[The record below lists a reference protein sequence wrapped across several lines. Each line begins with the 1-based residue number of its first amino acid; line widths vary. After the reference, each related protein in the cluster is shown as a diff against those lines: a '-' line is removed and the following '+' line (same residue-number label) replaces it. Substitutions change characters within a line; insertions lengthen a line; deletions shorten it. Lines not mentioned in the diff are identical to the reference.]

1 MWHRIRSSACCARAI
16 VNSNVSCATPK
27 WSWRAARRLI
37 MSEQEKII
45 GIDLGTTNSVL
56 GLIQDGTM
64 RVVPIGDARL
74 LPSVVGI
81 APTGEVLVGT
91 AARNQWVVAP
101 DRTIRSIKRKMGSG
115 ETVIMAGVSYTPQEI
130 SAFILRDIKRAAEHA
145 LGQPVQRAVITVP
158 AYFNEVQR
166 QATMEAGAIAGLA
179 VERIINEPTA
189 AALAYGYGLGGDEHL
204 RVLVYDLGGGT
215 FDVSLIELHSGVVD
229 VLATAGDNHLGGD
242 DFDERLAKL
251 IADEFEEEHTIDLR
265 QDHQAWARLLRAAE
279 ETKIALSDEP
289 YATMTLEY
297 IAHDRRQ
304 RPLHIVREVSRVEFV
319 ELIEDL
325 LERTVTCMDQVLN
338 DAHVQPGDI
347 DRVLLVGGSTRIPEV
362 WELVSGH
369 MEQTPHDEIDP
380 DAVVALGAAVQAGI
394 IAGEAIDAVLVDVT
408 PLSLGIETVRMG
420 VTGHLQDDYFVPLIR
435 RNTTVPVHKSEVFS
449 TVFPGQSAIH
459 VKVYQGEE
467 EIASQNVL
475 LGDFMVEDVKPNRP
489 DGLADVI
496 VNFELDVNGILN
508 VTVTERAT
516 GRQVTERLK
525 AERQRLSPEQLG
537 ASRAKLALTY
547 GGTEEAAEHAV
558 ELDPGTMALLERA
571 SSALNRANLDA
582 TLAAQLRQA
591 VESMRQAA
599 ADGDVDYV
607 QELSDELIDLL
618 FEAEE

>member
-1 MWHRIRSSACCARAI
+1 
-16 VNSNVSCATPK
+16 
-27 WSWRAARRLI
+27 
-37 MSEQEKII
+37 MSETDKII

-56 GLIQDGTM
+56 GVIQAGKMQAWPIDGE
-64 RVVPIGDARL
+64 RL
-74 LPSVVGI
+74 LPSVVGVSP
-81 APTGEVLVGT
+81 AGEVLVGM
-91 AARNQWVVAP
+91 AARNQWVLAP

-115 ETVIMAGVSYTPQEI
+115 ETVTMAGTSYTPQEI
-130 SAFILRDIKRAAEHA
+130 SAFILREIKRAADQA
-145 LGQPVQRAVITVP
+145 MGYPVQRAVITVP

-166 QATMEAGAIAGLA
+166 QATIEAGAIAGLA

-189 AALAYGYGLGGDEHL
+189 AALAYGYGIGDDAHL

-242 DFDERLAKL
+242 DFDERLANL
-251 IADEFEEEHTIDLR
+251 VADEFAEQHAIDLR

-279 ETKIALSDEP
+279 EAKITLSAAP
-289 YATMTLEY
+289 YATITLEY

-304 RPLHIVREVSRVEFV
+304 RPLHIVREVGRVEFV
-319 ELIEDL
+319 ELIDDL
-325 LERTVTCMDQVLN
+325 LQGTVTCIGQALA
-338 DAHVQPGDI
+338 DARLQPADI
-347 DRVLLVGGSTRIPEV
+347 DRVLLVGGSTRIPAV
-362 WELVSGH
+362 WDLVSSRMG
-369 MEQTPHDEIDP
+369 QAPHDEIDP

-394 IAGEAIDAVLVDVT
+394 IAGEEIDAVLVDVT

-420 VTGHLQDDYFVPLIR
+420 VTGHLRGDHFVPLIQ

-449 TVFPGQSAIH
+449 TLFPGQSAIH

-467 EIASQNVL
+467 QTASQNVL

-571 SSALNRANLDA
+571 SSALNRPNLDA
-582 TLAAQLRQA
+582 TLAAQLRQT
-591 VESMRQAA
+591 VESIRQAA
-599 ADGDVDYV
+599 ADGDVDQV
-607 QELSDELIDLL
+607 QELCDELIDLL

>member
-1 MWHRIRSSACCARAI
+1 M
-16 VNSNVSCATPK
+16 
-27 WSWRAARRLI
+27 
-37 MSEQEKII
+37 MSKTDTII

-56 GLIQDGTM
+56 GVIQDGNM
-64 RVVPIGDARL
+64 QVWSIGGERL
-74 LPSVVGI
+74 LPSVVGV
-81 APTGEVLVGT
+81 APTGEVVVGR
-91 AARNQWVVAP
+91 AARNQWVLAP
-101 DRTIRSIKRKMGSG
+101 ERTIRSIKRKMGSG
-115 ETVIMAGVSYTPQEI
+115 ETVTMAGTSYTPQEI
-130 SAFILRDIKRAAEHA
+130 AAFILREIKGAADQGMGH
-145 LGQPVQRAVITVP
+145 PVQRAVITVP

-166 QATMEAGAIAGLA
+166 QATIEAGAIAGLA
-179 VERIINEPTA
+179 VERILNEPTA
-189 AALAYGYGLGGDEHL
+189 AALAYGYGMGDDAHL

-242 DFDERLAKL
+242 DFDERLAHL
-251 IADEFEEEHTIDLR
+251 VADEFAEQHAIDLR
-265 QDHQAWARLLRAAE
+265 QDHQAWVRLLRAAE
-279 ETKIALSDEP
+279 EAKITLSAAP
-289 YATMTLEY
+289 YATITLEY

-304 RPLHIVREVSRVEFV
+304 RPLHIIREVGRVEFM

-325 LERTVTCMDQVLN
+325 LQGTITCIDQALA
-338 DAHVQPGDI
+338 DARLQPADI
-347 DRVLLVGGSTRIPEV
+347 DRVLLVGGSTRIPAV
-362 WELVSGH
+362 WDLVASRMG
-369 MEQTPHDEIDP
+369 QAPHDEVDP

-394 IAGEAIDAVLVDVT
+394 IAGDDIDAVLVDVT

-420 VTGHLQDDYFVPLIR
+420 VTGHLQGDHFVPLIR

-449 TVFPGQSAIH
+449 TLFPGQSAIH

-467 EIASQNVL
+467 QTASQNVL
-475 LGDFMVEDVKPNRP
+475 LGDFLVEDVTPNRP

-516 GRQVTERLK
+516 GRQVTEQLK

-547 GGTEEAAEHAV
+547 GGTEEAEESTV

-571 SSALNRANLDA
+571 SSALNRPNLDA
-582 TLAAQLRQA
+582 TLVAQLRQT
-591 VESMRQAA
+591 VESIRQAA
-599 ADGDVDYV
+599 AEGEVDHV
-607 QELSDELIDLL
+607 QELCDELIDLL

>member
-1 MWHRIRSSACCARAI
+1 M
-16 VNSNVSCATPK
+16 
-27 WSWRAARRLI
+27 
-37 MSEQEKII
+37 MSKTDTII

-56 GLIQDGTM
+56 GVIQDGNM
-64 RVVPIGDARL
+64 QVWPIGGERL
-74 LPSVVGI
+74 LPSVVGV
-81 APTGEVLVGT
+81 APTGEVVVGR
-91 AARNQWVVAP
+91 AARNQWVLAP
-101 DRTIRSIKRKMGSG
+101 ERTIRSIKRKMGSG
-115 ETVIMAGVSYTPQEI
+115 ETVTMAGTSYTPQEI
-130 SAFILRDIKRAAEHA
+130 AAFILREIKGAADQGMGH
-145 LGQPVQRAVITVP
+145 PVQRAVITVP

-166 QATMEAGAIAGLA
+166 QATIEAGAIAGLA
-179 VERIINEPTA
+179 VERILNEPTA
-189 AALAYGYGLGGDEHL
+189 AALAYGYGMGDDAHL

-242 DFDERLAKL
+242 DFDERLAHL
-251 IADEFEEEHTIDLR
+251 VADEFAEQHAIDLR
-265 QDHQAWARLLRAAE
+265 QDHQAWVRLLRAAE
-279 ETKIALSDEP
+279 EAKITLSAAP
-289 YATMTLEY
+289 YATITLEY

-304 RPLHIVREVSRVEFV
+304 RPLHIIREVGRVEFM

-325 LERTVTCMDQVLN
+325 LQGTITCIDQALA
-338 DAHVQPGDI
+338 DARLQPADI
-347 DRVLLVGGSTRIPEV
+347 DRVLLVGGSTRIPAV
-362 WELVSGH
+362 WDLVASRMG
-369 MEQTPHDEIDP
+369 QAPHDEVDP

-394 IAGEAIDAVLVDVT
+394 IAGDDIDAVLVDVT

-420 VTGHLQDDYFVPLIR
+420 VTGHLQGDHFVPLIR

-449 TVFPGQSAIH
+449 TLFPGQSAIH

-467 EIASQNVL
+467 QTASQNVL
-475 LGDFMVEDVKPNRP
+475 LGDFLVEDVTPNRP

-516 GRQVTERLK
+516 GRQVTEQLK

-547 GGTEEAAEHAV
+547 GGTEEAEESTV

-571 SSALNRANLDA
+571 SSALNRPNLDA
-582 TLAAQLRQA
+582 TLVAQLRQT
-591 VESMRQAA
+591 VESIRQAA
-599 ADGDVDYV
+599 AEGEVDHV
-607 QELSDELIDLL
+607 QELCDELIDLL

>member
-1 MWHRIRSSACCARAI
+1 
-16 VNSNVSCATPK
+16 
-27 WSWRAARRLI
+27 
-37 MSEQEKII
+37 MSETDKII

-56 GLIQDGTM
+56 GVIQDGKM
-64 RVVPIGDARL
+64 QVWPIGGERL
-74 LPSVVGI
+74 LPSVVGVSP
-81 APTGEVLVGT
+81 AGEVLVGM
-91 AARNQWVVAP
+91 AARNQWVLAP

-115 ETVIMAGVSYTPQEI
+115 ETVTMAGTSYTPQEI
-130 SAFILRDIKRAAEHA
+130 AAFILREIKRAAD
-145 LGQPVQRAVITVP
+145 QRMRYPVQRAVITVP

-166 QATMEAGAIAGLA
+166 QATIEAGAIAGLA
-179 VERIINEPTA
+179 VERILNEPTA
-189 AALAYGYGLGGDEHL
+189 AALAYGYGMGDAAHL

-242 DFDERLAKL
+242 DFDERLASL
-251 IADEFEEEHTIDLR
+251 VADEFAAQHAIDLR

-279 ETKIALSDEP
+279 EAKITLSAAP
-289 YATMTLEY
+289 YATITLEY

-304 RPLHIVREVSRVEFV
+304 RPLHIVREVGRVEFV
-319 ELIEDL
+319 ELIDDL
-325 LERTVTCMDQVLN
+325 LQGTITCIDQALT
-338 DAHVQPGDI
+338 DARLQPADI
-347 DRVLLVGGSTRIPEV
+347 DRVLLVGGSTRIPAV
-362 WELVSGH
+362 WDLVSSRMG
-369 MEQTPHDEIDP
+369 QAPHDEIDP

-394 IAGEAIDAVLVDVT
+394 IAGEEIDAVLVDVT

-420 VTGHLQDDYFVPLIR
+420 VTGHLQGDHFVPLIR

-449 TVFPGQSAIH
+449 TLFPGQSAIH

-467 EIASQNVL
+467 QTASQNVL
-475 LGDFMVEDVKPNRP
+475 LGDFMVEDVMPNRP

-516 GRQVTERLK
+516 GRQVTEQLK

-547 GGTEEAAEHAV
+547 GGTEEAQESTV

-571 SSALNRANLDA
+571 SRALNRPNLDA
-582 TLAAQLRQA
+582 TLVAQLRQT
-591 VESMRQAA
+591 VESIRQAA
-599 ADGDVDYV
+599 AEGDVDHV
-607 QELSDELIDLL
+607 QEWCDELIDLL